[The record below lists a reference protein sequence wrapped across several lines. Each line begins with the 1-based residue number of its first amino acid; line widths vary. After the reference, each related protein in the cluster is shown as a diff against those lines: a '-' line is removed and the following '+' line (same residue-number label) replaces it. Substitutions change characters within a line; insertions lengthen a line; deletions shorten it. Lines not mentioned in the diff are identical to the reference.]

1 MWLQSFPNSWLIL
14 ELKVMIS
21 LAYRWQGT
29 GFLSSL
35 TFSVSPVCSTLVV
48 LGWNNQNILGE
59 EVPHG
64 FSLCQD
70 NITLILLPVLV
81 LLPILFP
88 MITSILG
95 KAFGCS
101 LILSGEWVIFLGSVS
116 TQQKFEVM
124 DVKALGAPQLS
135 HSVTA
140 PTVLFRK

>member
-1 MWLQSFPNSWLIL
+1 M
-14 ELKVMIS
+14 
-21 LAYRWQGT
+21 
-29 GFLSSL
+29 
-35 TFSVSPVCSTLVV
+35 V

-101 LILSGEWVIFLGSVS
+101 LILSGEWVILLGSVW

-124 DVKALGAPQLS
+124 DVKALGASQLS